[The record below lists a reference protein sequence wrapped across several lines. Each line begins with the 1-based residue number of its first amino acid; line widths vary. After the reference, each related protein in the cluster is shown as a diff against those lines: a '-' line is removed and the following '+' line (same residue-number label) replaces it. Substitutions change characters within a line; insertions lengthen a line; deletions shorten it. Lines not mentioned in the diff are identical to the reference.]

1 MTLTVTLRDLVAAV
15 SEFAHSDEEVVAT
28 VLHML
33 ASRRVP
39 SRAAAPS
46 VPEPRLLH

>member
-33 ASRRVP
+33 ASRRVRTLAEPP
-39 SRAAAPS
+39 SR
-46 VPEPRLLH
+46 PEPPLLH